1 MLAYLNRLIMP
12 SVCNRTLPE
21 DIQRRLRALNRAGF
35 KTVVKDLTLDLAPVA
50 FVFAQNQ
57 RLTFTTCAGCCDF
70 NYAIA
75 LDHALMEVEAAAY
88 CRLVNSSAKPINPEL
103 VRFTNEHGALYE
115 QPGYFRR
122 ADFLS
127 NSSRKINFQVTA
139 NWRLNLGRS

>member
-88 CRLVNSSAKPINPEL
+88 CRLVNSSAKPINPDWFVLPMNTEL
-103 VRFTNEHGALYE
+103 SMNNLDILGGLIFLVTRQEKLI
-115 QPGYFRR
+115 FR
-122 ADFLS
+122 LLP
-127 NSSRKINFQVTA
+127 I
-139 NWRLNLGRS
+139 GG